1 MNREEIIVRAKEQI
15 DVVIEE
21 MDYQKIHEGMKAVG
35 WEWSVYNRTPNPE
48 ELRKVAYN
56 ILIKLSKSEKE
67 SGIERMGGFVAKKF
81 NNVYSLEFVFD
92 KSSPLKNLT

>member
-1 MNREEIIVRAKEQI
+1 MNREEIIIRAKEQI

-35 WEWSVYNRTPNPE
+35 WEWSVYNRTPAPE

-56 ILIKLSKSEKE
+56 ILIKLSKSERE
-67 SGIERMGGFVAKKF
+67 SCIERMGGFVAKKF

>member
-35 WEWSVYNRTPNPE
+35 WEWSVYNRTPTSE
-48 ELRKVAYN
+48 ELRKVAYS
-56 ILIKLSKSEKE
+56 ILIKLSKSERE